1 MIELRK
7 LRYLIA
13 AAEAGSFSRA
23 ARNINIK
30 QATLSRHILE
40 VEQRLG
46 MPLFDRKTR
55 GASLTTN
62 GQFYLN
68 TARRIVG
75 EFEALNAW
83 VRATRSGEMGRLSVG
98 FYTSFCAGNLRA
110 TLSGFG
116 ERYPGVRVRG
126 FERDRGVLLA
136 GIENGLL
143 DIAIML
149 GEKEYHNLSTR
160 PFWSE
165 RILVAMPE
173 CHSLATRQRIHWADL
188 GGERFLLTEQDPGP
202 ETRNML
208 LSKLWTPSHTP
219 DIDMDDISRETVLSA
234 IALGGRIS
242 IVTESAAGIHIPGV
256 VFREVHETNGHMR
269 IGFSGYW
276 RNDSENPVLRRFLD
290 FVSARYSL
298 PPFQD
303 LQPPSHQQ
311 GKEPS

>member
-40 VEQRLG
+40 LEQRLG

-62 GQFYLN
+62 GQFYLD

-75 EFEALNAW
+75 EFEALNDW

-98 FYTSFCAGNLRA
+98 FYTSFSAGNLRA
-110 TLSGFG
+110 TLNDFG
-116 ERYPGVRVRG
+116 EHHPSVRVRG
-126 FERDRGVLLA
+126 FERDRGLLLA

-173 CHSLATRQRIHWADL
+173 RHSLATRERIHWADL
-188 GGERFLLTEQDPGP
+188 TGERLLLTERDPGP

-208 LSKLWTPSHTP
+208 LSKLWLPGYTPE
-219 DIDMDDISRETVLSA
+219 IDMDDLSRDTVLSA
-234 IALGGRIS
+234 IALGRRIS
-242 IVTESAAGIHIPGV
+242 MVAESAAGIHIPGV
-256 VFREVHETNGHMR
+256 VFREVNETNGHMR

-276 RNDSENPVLRRFLD
+276 REDNENPVLRRFLD
-290 FVSARYSL
+290 FVEVRYSL
-298 PPFQD
+298 PS
-303 LQPPSHQQ
+303 LSAVQPPYR
-311 GKEPS
+311 PRTDP